1 MTMGAFEIYCP
12 IDKEFVTVPEKLR
25 ENRRMID
32 KLQSLNQ
39 HTVFCDEHEGQITN
53 QYCTRCQIP
62 ICSHSEHSLLDLK
75 PSSFKIYID
84 NVVKLLDEYSIE
96 NVKTQLI
103 RLSNNESQLNSQD
116 FKEIISKINRML
128 GKVLIDSTQSL
139 EDPLYAPQNRNFQRS
154 NVIEELGSQNN
165 SNPQNIQQMIND
177 SQSQLREEFRQQLR
191 ALEINQNQLNN
202 EINGLDHYEQT
213 LEEFKTHFDTI
224 LIKCNEIEIAFST
237 ANTKLSNIEQTCQ
250 LQQDL
255 NYDYFNKLKLLQ
267 NEVDKTKN
275 QLSEFIQTIK
285 LDIYNHDTLLVDANA
300 QIINERVLIDTLQLK
315 IGSRDGFIADKFH
328 ELCDDKGPTVSF
340 ILSEYGQVFGGFTS
354 VSWTSSNYDNYSDST
369 AFVFSLS
376 KRSVHKQYQNQQEA
390 VYHNK
395 DGMCVFGGGYAGSD
409 IAIFDNF
416 DKDNRSY
423 CDLGGTYELPNEY
436 KFQSSEAQSY
446 LGGQLYFNV
455 LEIEVYSLI

>member
-1 MTMGAFEIYCP
+1 MSDICTQCNNFFNVTNRKPIFLDDYGCIWCLECINFHLIDNPKREIYCP

-202 EINGLDHYEQT
+202 EINGSIQLNIPQ
-213 LEEFKTHFDTI
+213 K
-224 LIKCNEIEIAFST
+224 
-237 ANTKLSNIEQTCQ
+237 KL
-250 LQQDL
+250 
-255 NYDYFNKLKLLQ
+255 
-267 NEVDKTKN
+267 
-275 QLSEFIQTIK
+275 
-285 LDIYNHDTLLVDANA
+285 
-300 QIINERVLIDTLQLK
+300 
-315 IGSRDGFIADKFH
+315 
-328 ELCDDKGPTVSF
+328 
-340 ILSEYGQVFGGFTS
+340 
-354 VSWTSSNYDNYSDST
+354 
-369 AFVFSLS
+369 
-376 KRSVHKQYQNQQEA
+376 
-390 VYHNK
+390 
-395 DGMCVFGGGYAGSD
+395 
-409 IAIFDNF
+409 
-416 DKDNRSY
+416 
-423 CDLGGTYELPNEY
+423 
-436 KFQSSEAQSY
+436 AQSIIR
-446 LGGQLYFNV
+446 LD
-455 LEIEVYSLI
+455 LIITNRLLRNSRRTLIRY